1 MAKILLSIQD
11 LQARALAEIRKQPGC
26 SSVRNIAIN
35 HVTDEVTGKTDVV
48 VTASSELITIVG
60 EAKKAVALAG
70 QLNGFDRQI
79 IARRRRTRAQAI
91 DGRKR
96 GLVMWPFS
104 RSRQREIEGRLDR
117 LAIANTIFSYVTAMV
132 LRAID
137 DNLRDK
143 VMGEL
148 REIISEIAPDSSNP
162 LLLEEYGAQLLDQIE
177 HMARASQD
185 AAAPARPSTS

>member
-1 MAKILLSIQD
+1 
-11 LQARALAEIRKQPGC
+11 
-26 SSVRNIAIN
+26 
-35 HVTDEVTGKTDVV
+35 
-48 VTASSELITIVG
+48 
-60 EAKKAVALAG
+60 
-70 QLNGFDRQI
+70 
-79 IARRRRTRAQAI
+79 
-91 DGRKR
+91 
-96 GLVMWPFS
+96 
-104 RSRQREIEGRLDR
+104 
-117 LAIANTIFSYVTAMV
+117 MV

-148 REIISEIAPDSSNP
+148 RVIISEIAPDSSNP